1 MSDRYKL
8 VGASFDGEDLMDS
21 LLDVE
26 IFEHV
31 DKPYVTGTFSFM
43 DASGIISRIRP
54 TGTEVF
60 TISLKVPEVKTAPV
74 SKTFIADYLIDI
86 TKQNDNQQLVTF
98 HIIEKIGFD
107 TISKNVNKSYKG
119 TGRKIIEKII
129 AEFHSDYELSK
140 PVDGYEDPLN
150 VKVVVPNMTPLE
162 ACQWIRNRV
171 TTSDGLPFYFFSS
184 FALKEK
190 LHFIS
195 IKRLMEAQSVH
206 EEQEYVFSQTAG
218 AAVMRE
224 IPDKGPFIITAY
236 SEDDSKDTSKL
247 MHKGLI
253 SSEFKWWDTLM
264 AKDNTY
270 KWNIANPAQKV
281 PGVDGKIDPASTA
294 NTVYSLIQPT
304 QSYQEYDTYRENYNS
319 AGYKK
324 LSDSK
329 GIRGLLPEGYINI
342 VVPGK
347 NFLDSRYNKSIGNKI
362 NIRFLDSTVTPPGQK
377 PTLNNTTDKEK
388 SGKFLIYAARHNLR
402 AEKYDVTL
410 SCVKL
415 GDLPT

>member
-54 TGTEVF
+54 SGTEEF
-60 TISLKVPEVKTAPV
+60 TISLKIPEAKTAPV
-74 SKTFIADYLIDI
+74 RKTFIADYLIDI

-98 HIIEKIGFD
+98 HMIEKIGFD
-107 TISKNVNKSYKG
+107 TISQNVNKSYTG
-119 TGRKIIEKII
+119 TGRQIIEKII
-129 AEFHSDYELSK
+129 AEFHSDYNVTT
-140 PVDGYEDPLN
+140 PVDTYEDPLN
-150 VKVVVPNMTPLE
+150 MKVIVPNMTPLE

-171 TTSDGLPFYFFSS
+171 TTTDGLPFYLFSS
-184 FALKEK
+184 FSLKEK
-190 LHFIS
+190 LHFVS
-195 IKRLMEAQSVH
+195 IKKLMESQSIH
-206 EEQEYVFSQTAG
+206 EEQEYVFSQGAG

-224 IPDKGPFIITAY
+224 IPEKGPFIITAY
-236 SEDDSKDTSKL
+236 SEDDSKDISKL
-247 MHKGLI
+247 IHKGLV
-253 SSEFKWWDTLM
+253 SGELRWWDTLI
-264 AKDNTY
+264 AKDKFY
-270 KWNIANPAQKV
+270 GWNIADPAQRV
-281 PGVDGKIDPASTA
+281 PGVKGKIDTA
-294 NTVYSLIQPT
+294 TNAQTVQTLIQPT
-304 QSYQEYDTYRENYNS
+304 QSYQEYDTYRENYSS
-319 AGYKK
+319 AGYRK

-362 NIRFLDSTVTPPGQK
+362 NVRFLDSTVTPPGKK

>member
-8 VGASFDGEDLMDS
+8 VAASYDGEDLMDS

-43 DASGIISRIRP
+43 DASGIIGRVRP

-60 TISLKVPEVKTAPV
+60 TISLKIPEAKTAPV
-74 SKTFIADYLIDI
+74 TKTFIADYLIDI

-107 TISKNVNKSYKG
+107 TISQNVNKSYKG
-119 TGRKIIEKII
+119 TGRQILEKII
-129 AEFHSDYELSK
+129 AEFHSDYEITE
-140 PVDGYEDPLN
+140 PVDSYEDPLN
-150 VKVVVPNMTPLE
+150 MKVIVPNMTPLE

-171 TTSDGLPFYFFSS
+171 TTTDGLPFYFFSS
-184 FALKEK
+184 FALKQK
-190 LHFIS
+190 LHFLS
-195 IKRLMEAQSVH
+195 IKRLMESQSVH
-206 EEQEYVFSQTAG
+206 ENQEYVFSQGAG
-218 AAVMRE
+218 ASVMRE
-224 IPDKGPFIITAY
+224 IPEKGPFIISAY

-247 MHKGLI
+247 MHKGLV
-253 SSEFKWWDTLM
+253 SSEFRWWDTLM
-264 AKDNTY
+264 AKDQFY
-270 KWNIANPAQKV
+270 IWNITDPAQKV
-281 PGVDGKIDPASTA
+281 PGVKGKVDPASKA
-294 NTVYSLIQPT
+294 ETVQTIIQPT
-304 QSYQEYDTYRENYNS
+304 QIYQEYDTYRENYSS

-329 GIRGLLPEGYINI
+329 GIRGLLTEGYINI

-362 NIRFLDSTVTPPGQK
+362 NIRFLDSTITPPGKK
-377 PTLNNTTDKEK
+377 PTLNNTTDPEK

-415 GDLPT
+415 GDLPS